1 MDQQLDPLP
10 LRSDELANHP
20 GHRLS
25 IVNQEKWSSF
35 KLPTLGA
42 VVVVHVPGNFG
53 GDTKPC
59 RHRSEDTRDSW
70 SIVGNKWKQ
79 IKYELP
85 SLEKKH
91 RP

>member
-1 MDQQLDPLP
+1 MGQRLP
-10 LRSDELANHP
+10 
-20 GHRLS
+20 

-35 KLPTLGA
+35 KVPTLGA
-42 VVVVHVPGNFG
+42 VVVVHVPGDFG
-53 GDTKPC
+53 GDTKPY
-59 RHRSEDTRDSW
+59 RHRNHRSEDTRDSW
-70 SIVGNKWKQ
+70 STGKKWKQ